1 MAIVPSKRLVLIVF
15 LLLCFISTI
24 ARARNLREITKE
36 GVEKGQSSEFKP
48 NHEVAQTQEKNDDLL
63 DTMDYTPASK
73 NPPIHN

>member
-1 MAIVPSKRLVLIVF
+1 MAIVPSKRLVLIAF
-15 LLLCFISTI
+15 LLLCFVSTT